1 LICFRGKAID
11 AALKYSLEALNSSR
25 RVFGENS
32 RETERCHHLIM
43 LLFLEMKKVKRASE
57 YFENSL
63 KIRSSS
69 GRDFDISFEPICFN
83 FYKSNK
89 KFINELVKVN
99 TLDVFRVMTDP
110 QKLGLVLDELL
121 KEKISTLMDE

>member
-1 LICFRGKAID
+1 
-11 AALKYSLEALNSSR
+11 
-25 RVFGENS
+25 
-32 RETERCHHLIM
+32 
-43 LLFLEMKKVKRASE
+43 MKKVKQSSD

-89 KFINELVKVN
+89 KFINELVKDNIIHVAKFMN
-99 TLDVFRVMTDP
+99 DADKFDM
-110 QKLGLVLDELL
+110 VLDELL
-121 KEKISTLMDE
+121 KDKISKLMDE